1 MFENVR
7 IVMINTTH
15 PGNIGAAARAMKT
28 MGLSRLYLVD
38 PKEFPHAE
46 ATFRASGASDLV
58 ASAVV
63 VPTLD
68 EAIADCQ
75 LVIGTSA
82 RDRRIPW
89 PMMNARECGETV
101 ANEME
106 KKQIALLFGR
116 ESRGLT
122 NEELQACHYHVNIP
136 SNAEY
141 GVLNVAAAIQVLAYE
156 IRMGWLGK
164 QSRPNEVDTKQ
175 MEVSYTRWDEDL
187 ATHADM
193 EHFFKHW
200 EQMLIDVGF
209 LDPELPRQ
217 MMTRTRRMFNRIRM
231 DQLELSMIRGVLS
244 ALQKK
249 AKS

>member
-1 MFENVR
+1 MFDKVR
-7 IVMINTTH
+7 IVMVNTTH

-28 MGLSRLYLVD
+28 MGLSRLYLVE
-38 PKEFPHAE
+38 PKEFPHSE
-46 ATFRASGASDLV
+46 ATFRASGASDLL
-58 ASAVV
+58 ATAVV
-63 VPTLD
+63 VPTLAD
-68 EAIADCQ
+68 AIADCQ

-89 PMMNARECGETV
+89 PMMNARECGTTV
-101 ANEME
+101 AQEMAGKE
-106 KKQIALLFGR
+106 IALLFGR

-136 SNAEY
+136 TNPEY
-141 GVLNVAAAIQVLAYE
+141 GVLNVAQAIQVLCYE
-156 IRMGWLGK
+156 IRMAWL
-164 QSRPNEVDTKQ
+164 QQQDQPVVEPKQ

-187 ATHADM
+187 ASHAEM

-200 EQMLIDVGF
+200 EQTLIDIDF

-244 ALQKK
+244 AIQKK
-249 AKS
+249 IKP